1 MFGIPTIVLLMMNG
15 LPIGA
20 FLAVHAEK
28 GLLFEIG
35 GWLSIHGTTELFAIV
50 LAGAGGLLIGRAVA
64 FPGDLSRID
73 SMRSK
78 AEQAAIILGGVVVMM
93 FVAGLIEGFL
103 RQLIQ
108 SDGLRYAIGGIMLLF
123 WLFYF
128 FMPRKQSH
136 EIEQAIGLPE

>member
-1 MFGIPTIVLLMMNG
+1 M
-15 LPIGA
+15 
-20 FLAVHAEK
+20 
-28 GLLFEIG
+28 
-35 GWLSIHGTTELFAIV
+35 
-50 LAGAGGLLIGRAVA
+50 LIGRAVA

-108 SDGLRYAIGGIMLLF
+108 SDGLRYAIGGVMLLF

>member
-1 MFGIPTIVLLMMNG
+1 MGSEMCI
-15 LPIGA
+15 
-20 FLAVHAEK
+20 
-28 GLLFEIG
+28 
-35 GWLSIHGTTELFAIV
+35 
-50 LAGAGGLLIGRAVA
+50 R
-64 FPGDLSRID
+64 DR
-73 SMRSK
+73 
-78 AEQAAIILGGVVVMM
+78 GGVVVML

-128 FMPRKQSH
+128 FMPRKQSDESY